1 MRDAKFMNVAQCRQK
16 LVDQLL
22 HLLETSRVCNIAVV
36 EISRLL
42 VILRQRDWHKVSHQI
57 QEFFIGRNRCHNLLL
72 LYFLW
77 GFCRLCTMEVLF
89 ELDDVGVGA
98 DSLKNLGLAVHH
110 ALILQDLLHC
120 HYFVGCLDAGLQKK
134 SQHVL

>member
-1 MRDAKFMNVAQCRQK
+1 
-16 LVDQLL
+16 
-22 HLLETSRVCNIAVV
+22 
-36 EISRLL
+36 
-42 VILRQRDWHKVSHQI
+42 
-57 QEFFIGRNRCHNLLL
+57 
-72 LYFLW
+72 
-77 GFCRLCTMEVLF
+77 MEVLF

-134 SQHVL
+134 ESTRNLERIVTLKTRPNAPLPITWMKSKWSRLGSGEDFGFLVFGF